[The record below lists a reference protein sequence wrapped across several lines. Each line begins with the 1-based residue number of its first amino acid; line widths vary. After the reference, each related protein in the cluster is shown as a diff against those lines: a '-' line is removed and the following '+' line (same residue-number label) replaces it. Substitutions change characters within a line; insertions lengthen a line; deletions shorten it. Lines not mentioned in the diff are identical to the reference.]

1 MKQIASVFNSDTLL
15 INVES
20 KSNAFKSG
28 STCYD
33 KNVYADREIGVETVE
48 DTAAS
53 NIIKKLFC
61 WKKICQK
68 SRTVE
73 LSIVHMDL
81 SINLRC
87 L

>member
-1 MKQIASVFNSDTLL
+1 MLNPSQMHLNQEVLVMTKMYMQICN
-15 INVES
+15 
-20 KSNAFKSG
+20 
-28 STCYD
+28 
-33 KNVYADREIGVETVE
+33 REIGVETVE
-48 DTAAS
+48 NTAAS